1 MPTPQGR
8 IPEETMNTKLFIFT
22 GLVGC
27 FTALGTVACGD
38 SGTTSTSTG
47 GGGTG
52 GSGTGGSTTTASST
66 GGSGSG
72 GGAPATCTNYCT
84 TIMAACSGGNA
95 QYTTMDGCLKECAA
109 FAQGM
114 PGDVSGDTLEC
125 RAYHA
130 GVAAKPTDPA
140 IHCVH
145 AGPLGSGAGTAGA
158 GCTSDHLS
166 RCAAYCAINQ
176 EVCGTTAYAT
186 ADECNTACMLADD
199 SVDFNTGVTSVGG
212 MNGADLKE
220 LECRTYH
227 MSVAAQD
234 AASADVHCD
243 HTNFDNTTQCHIP

>member
-1 MPTPQGR
+1 
-8 IPEETMNTKLFIFT
+8 MNTKLFIFT

-52 GSGTGGSTTTASST
+52 GSGTGGSTTTTSST
-66 GGSGSG
+66 GGNGSG
-72 GGAPATCTNYCT
+72 GGTTTGSAATCTAYCT
-84 TIMAACSGGNA
+84 AIMATCKDGDGNA
-95 QYTTMDGCLKECAA
+95 QYTTMDGCLKECGA
-109 FAQGM
+109 FEQGT
-114 PGDVSGDTLEC
+114 PGAMSGDSLEC

-130 GVAAKPTDPA
+130 GVAATSADKA
-140 IHCVH
+140 LHCVH
-145 AGPLGSGAGTAGA
+145 AGPLGSGADTAGA

-186 ADECNTACMLADD
+186 ADECNTACMAVTDD
-199 SVDFNTGVTSVGG
+199 ADFNTGITS
-212 MNGADLKE
+212 GANM
-220 LECRTYH
+220 ECRMYH

-234 AASADVHCD
+234 AGSATTHCP
-243 HTNFDNTTQCHIP
+243 HTKFDEATQCQ